1 MSVIEGVLFWVS
13 IFLYFVTFILHLIDS
28 VFRKEG
34 AGRNA
39 WNVFLAGFLLQ
50 TLTILWRWYIS
61 GRIPVMVSYE
71 HYQIGSWF
79 IAVAAIGGGL
89 FYPRMRIVSMPVAAV
104 ILLMLGVGVGT
115 PSDMAPMR
123 PPFRSNWLFIHIGF
137 AWFAWG
143 CFVVATVLAV
153 AYILKRPGKVE
164 GRFLQKFPSR
174 EIMDE
179 LMMKLILFG
188 FVCQGLM
195 IAAGAIWAHQLW
207 GRYWAWDPIE
217 TWSLVCWLVYGLV
230 LHFRL
235 MMGWKGV
242 KIAVSVIF
250 AILTAIV
257 YFWGI
262 GFLPESHTSL
272 MLMNTVK

>member
-1 MSVIEGVLFWVS
+1 MSVTEGILLWSSVF
-13 IFLYFVTFILHLIDS
+13 IYFVSFMLSLIDA
-28 VFRKEG
+28 VFKKEA
-34 AGRNA
+34 AGKRA
-39 WNVFLAGFLLQ
+39 WTVFLAGFLIQ
-50 TLTILWRWYIS
+50 TATILWRWHLS
-61 GRIPVMVSYE
+61 GRVPVMVSYE
-71 HYQIGSWF
+71 HYQIGSWS
-79 IAVAAIGGGL
+79 IGLAAAVSGL
-89 FYPRMRIVSMPVAAV
+89 AYPRMRIVSLPAAAL
-104 ILLMLGVGVGT
+104 IMIMLGVGVGT
-115 PSDMAPMR
+115 PSGMDPLR

-143 CFVVATVLAV
+143 CFVVAAVLAA
-153 AYILKRPGKVE
+153 AYLMKSFKRNE
-164 GRFLQKFPSR
+164 GRLLQKFPSR

-230 LHFRL
+230 VHFRL
-235 MMGWKGV
+235 MMGWKGA
-242 KIAVSVIF
+242 KIAVMVIL
-250 AILTAIV
+250 ALITAIV

-262 GFLPESHTSL
+262 GFLPESHTTL
-272 MLMNTVK
+272 MLTK

>member
-1 MSVIEGVLFWVS
+1 MSVIEGILFWFS
-13 IFLYFVTFILHLIDS
+13 ALLYFTGFILQLTGS
-28 VFRKEG
+28 VFGKERAERG
-34 AGRNA
+34 S
-39 WNVFLAGFLLQ
+39 WQVFLAGFLVQ
-50 TLTILWRWYIS
+50 TATIAWRWYLS

-79 IAVAAIGGGL
+79 IGLATAAGGL
-89 FYPRMRIVSMPVAAV
+89 LYGRMRIVAMPVAAV
-104 ILLMLGVGVGT
+104 ILLMLGIGVGT
-115 PSDMAPMR
+115 PSEMAPMR

-153 AYILKRPGKVE
+153 AYILKRPGRVE
-164 GRFLQKFPSR
+164 GRLLRKFPPR

-179 LMMKLILFG
+179 LMMKFVLFG
-188 FVCQGLM
+188 FICQGLM

-207 GRYWAWDPIE
+207 GRYWGWDPIE

-242 KIAVSVIF
+242 KTAWMIIAALS
-250 AILTAIV
+250 TAIM

-262 GFLPESHTSL
+262 GFMPESHTTL
-272 MLMNTVK
+272 MLTK

>member
-1 MSVIEGVLFWVS
+1 MSLTEGVLFWASAV
-13 IFLYFVTFILHLIDS
+13 IYFSSFILFLVDA
-28 VFRKEG
+28 VFNRDR
-34 AGRNA
+34 AGMLA
-39 WNVFLAGFLLQ
+39 WKAFLAGFALQ
-50 TLTILWRWYIS
+50 TATILWRWYLS

-79 IAVAAIGGGL
+79 IGLSTVIGGL
-89 FYPRMRIVSMPVAAV
+89 VYPRMRILSMPLAAV
-104 ILLMLGVGVGT
+104 MLLMLGIGVGT
-115 PSDMAPMR
+115 PSEMEPMR
-123 PPFRSNWLFIHIGF
+123 PPFKSNWLFIHIGF

-143 CFVVATVLAV
+143 CFVVATVLAAAFV
-153 AYILKRPGKVE
+153 AKGPERAE
-164 GRFLQKFPSR
+164 GRILRKFPPR

-179 LMMKLILFG
+179 LMIKFILFG
-188 FVCQGLM
+188 FICQGLM

-242 KIAVSVIF
+242 KMAWMAIA
-250 AILTAIV
+250 AILTAV
-257 YFWGI
+257 MYFWGI
-262 GFLPESHTSL
+262 GFMPESHTSL
-272 MLMNTVK
+272 MLTK